1 MIFIKRKVVQIS
13 SSDDG
18 GYDTKVVA
26 LESLRSTPAWVLLG
40 EPGAGKSSAFKQ
52 EAKAVNGLHLT
63 MAEFVHSDIDEAW
76 RGKCLFLDGLDEIR
90 ASDTAKSILF
100 QVKSKLLQL
109 GRPNFRIACRAAD
122 WSGQSDRD
130 DIIKASPDQQLP
142 TYQLQPLS
150 QTDIEGILQYDF
162 KHSDPESFIR
172 KAKDHGIYDLLGNP
186 LTLSLIVKALQQNIS
201 PSSRDDIY
209 RLACDALVQEENR
222 KHRNPNR
229 HQPVP
234 KDTLLEA
241 AGQIFATLLLA
252 DKSGI
257 ALDSSVQ
264 HDRYPV
270 VTDFSLPH
278 PEHAAQSIRTALFV
292 PSDYGEERLE
302 PTHRSVAEYLAANW
316 LGKQIDSCG
325 LSLKRVLN
333 LMLGFDGKPVAGL
346 RGLYGWLATKCLK
359 ARNQLIEND
368 PVSVVVYSDTS
379 LMTVAEQKL
388 LLEKVRLY
396 MRTNPAILWNPHG
409 LGDTTHIFQVEL
421 RNQYMEAL
429 LDEKRDDLTQTH
441 VVFILKVIEKSVS
454 QVNLAN
460 ELHSVA
466 ADATRWERIRMS
478 ALKAWLDA
486 GATDAEAI
494 KFIDNLNQ
502 EVISTSEAISTSN
515 EYLIITLLKKLFPKA
530 LSATQ
535 ALSYLHIP
543 NIRTSGGYSTFW
555 ASEFPQMVPEGD
567 LPSVLDQ
574 LAQKIENQK
583 IEKLQYYKMLTML
596 NALVVRGV
604 SVYGDQISNNRLFTW
619 LHMGIDEY
627 HAKNRGSHYDNII
640 NPWLRDRP
648 ERYKKLLGI
657 CFERNETAPDPITS
671 LHKDLC
677 ILNECAAPADIGL
690 WHFQHIDSTRNEE
703 LAKKHL
709 CRAVGTL
716 WSDVPAPGLT
726 LDMVFEWA
734 GNDVKKI
741 AWLTPLL
748 VCPMEW
754 QKMRDLSV
762 NPYKSEQDAQKK
774 ERSHDL
780 ETKLPDIRSG
790 QAHPALMGELAGVW
804 LNHYTNTHGETPL
817 ARFNSYCDNYVE
829 VYKAAKAG
837 MPNCIKRSDL
847 PSVKEIID
855 LHLKQQHHWILA
867 ACLLGMDLIWTENP
881 SAVDAVDSNTLE
893 TMVCFQ
899 LIDGSGKAP
908 EWFLHL
914 VSKMPELVSKILVTY
929 ASASFK
935 AGSEYVNGIDPLTND
950 AAYKQVALVAVPE
963 LLRSFPTRN
972 KARQIELLGVLLRA
986 ALNYEMPELKAIVA
1000 KKLRL
1005 RTLDPGQ
1012 RVYFLIAGALI
1023 DPEQCEQK
1031 LWDFVGKS
1039 WKRIQHISDFS
1050 EIGSIDLPTGRT
1062 LSAKMLGK
1070 MIETL
1075 TPHADTDLPIGH
1087 SVSFIGPAEKR
1098 GLQVKQFILMLTDLY
1113 TKESLDELERLLKL
1127 PTLEKIKRRLL
1138 ESKHKVIQGLR
1149 EHLYRHP
1156 TLSHVASILS
1166 NRSPTS
1172 PADLQAIVLDR
1183 LDQIATDIQTN
1194 NADLFRLFWTEGSE
1208 NRHKKENS
1216 CRDAL
1221 LTLLQNYLEPLQ
1233 IASAPEYDHVN
1244 DKRADIRVSYQ
1255 NKIAIPIEIKG
1266 EWNPDL
1272 WTAVQQQLMPKY
1284 TLNREAGGFGIYVVL
1299 WFGGTLQPAA
1309 RDGDKKPTTPT
1320 ELQTRL
1326 HKHLPE
1332 DIQKLIAVRVI
1343 DVSIPSP

>member
-1 MIFIKRKVVQIS
+1 M
-13 SSDDG
+13 
-18 GYDTKVVA
+18 
-26 LESLRSTPAWVLLG
+26 L
-40 EPGAGKSSAFKQ
+40 
-52 EAKAVNGLHLT
+52 N
-63 MAEFVHSDIDEAW
+63 
-76 RGKCLFLDGLDEIR
+76 
-90 ASDTAKSILF
+90 
-100 QVKSKLLQL
+100 
-109 GRPNFRIACRAAD
+109 
-122 WSGQSDRD
+122 
-130 DIIKASPDQQLP
+130 
-142 TYQLQPLS
+142 
-150 QTDIEGILQYDF
+150 
-162 KHSDPESFIR
+162 
-172 KAKDHGIYDLLGNP
+172 
-186 LTLSLIVKALQQNIS
+186 
-201 PSSRDDIY
+201 
-209 RLACDALVQEENR
+209 
-222 KHRNPNR
+222 
-229 HQPVP
+229 
-234 KDTLLEA
+234 TLLVKGLEIH
-241 AGQIFATLLLA
+241 G
-252 DKSGI
+252 DKIPDTQLYTWLRIG
-257 ALDSSVQ
+257 
-264 HDRYPV
+264 
-270 VTDFSLPH
+270 TN
-278 PEHAAQSIRTALFV
+278 E
-292 PSDYGEERLE
+292 YGERR
-302 PTHRSVAEYLAANW
+302 H
-316 LGKQIDSCG
+316 
-325 LSLKRVLN
+325 
-333 LMLGFDGKPVAGL
+333 
-346 RGLYGWLATKCLK
+346 AT
-359 ARNQLIEND
+359 N
-368 PVSVVVYSDTS
+368 Y
-379 LMTVAEQKL
+379 
-388 LLEKVRLY
+388 
-396 MRTNPAILWNPHG
+396 
-409 LGDTTHIFQVEL
+409 
-421 RNQYMEAL
+421 
-429 LDEKRDDLTQTH
+429 
-441 VVFILKVIEKSVS
+441 
-454 QVNLAN
+454 
-460 ELHSVA
+460 
-466 ADATRWERIRMS
+466 
-478 ALKAWLDA
+478 
-486 GATDAEAI
+486 
-494 KFIDNLNQ
+494 
-502 EVISTSEAISTSN
+502 
-515 EYLIITLLKKLFPKA
+515 
-530 LSATQ
+530 
-535 ALSYLHIP
+535 
-543 NIRTSGGYSTFW
+543 
-555 ASEFPQMVPEGD
+555 
-567 LPSVLDQ
+567 
-574 LAQKIENQK
+574 
-583 IEKLQYYKMLTML
+583 L
-596 NALVVRGV
+596 NAIN
-604 SVYGDQISNNRLFTW
+604 QW
-619 LHMGIDEY
+619 L
-627 HAKNRGSHYDNII
+627 S
-640 NPWLRDRP
+640 DRP
-648 ERYKKLLGI
+648 ERYKGLLGV
-657 CFERNETAPDPITS
+657 CFERNESVPDPLRS
-671 LHKDLC
+671 LFHDSLLLDG
-677 ILNECAAPADIGL
+677 IPPPADIGL
-690 WHFQHIDSTRNEE
+690 WHFQHIDNTRNEE

-726 LDMVFEWA
+726 LDMVYEWA

-804 LNHYTNTHGETPL
+804 LNRYSETHGETPL

-1039 WKRIQHISDFS
+1039 GKRIQYISDFFWHD
-1050 EIGSIDLPTGRT
+1050 SIDFDMPTVQA
-1062 LSAKMLGK
+1062 LSVKMLGK
-1070 MIETL
+1070 LIEIL
-1075 TPHADTDLPIGH
+1075 TPCAKTEIPIG
-1087 SVSFIGPAEKR
+1087 
-1098 GLQVKQFILMLTDLY
+1098 QVTVVGSDSMLGFQIVGCINRLTALD
-1113 TKESLDELERLLKL
+1113 TQESLSEIERLLAL
-1127 PTLEKIKRRLL
+1127 PSLDKIKEQLLVRR
-1138 ESKHKVIQGLR
+1138 HRITQGLR